1 MAEIKKGLLGP
12 VTGKVGPVV
21 GLQYRGKNI
30 LRAVPKKSTKQASTK
45 QIQQRSKLT
54 LVVQFLKD
62 IRTFINAHYP
72 SQIING
78 STKVGYD
85 QIRSTLM
92 KEAMIWDNDLLY
104 IQIEKV
110 VVSMGPLPPAAIKKI
125 AFLKNR
131 KIKIQWDPLIFNGLT
146 SSDDTLT
153 LLMYN
158 ENLNQFQQSEAIGK
172 REDKYSTLVI
182 PTNWET
188 GKIHFWSVWST
199 ADQTMHSTSLYHAT
213 LDLAA
218 IQQKK

>member
-12 VTGKVGPVV
+12 ITGKVGPVV

-30 LRAVPKKSTKQASTK
+30 LRAAPKKSTKQASPK
-45 QIQQRSKLT
+45 QIQQRNKLI

-72 SQIING
+72 NQIING
-78 STKVGYD
+78 SSKVGYD

-92 KEAMIWDNDLLY
+92 KEGGVWGNDLLY

-110 VVSMGPLPPAAIKKI
+110 VVSMGSLPPAAIKKI

-131 KIKIQWDPLIFNGLT
+131 KIKIQWDPLIFSGLN

-153 LLMYN
+153 VLMYN
-158 ENLNQFQQSEAIGK
+158 ENLNQFEQSETIGK

-182 PTNWET
+182 PQHWEY

-199 ADQTMHSTSLYHAT
+199 ADKTMHSTSLYHAP

-218 IQQKK
+218 M